1 MGKSKR
7 IDAYFKKKD
16 VDSNYKMSS
25 STSNPQASVPEQC
38 PSKMLRIE
46 SQIES
51 VDSSTIE
58 HAPGLRRQIW
68 NIQLINM
75 MKLDVLILKTVHI
88 HSFLMKVLDIHFREL
103 EKIVGDFN
111 HLGIRCLI
119 G

>member
-25 STSNPQASVPEQC
+25 STSNPQASAPEQR
-38 PSKMLRIE
+38 PSKMLRIK

-58 HAPGLRRQIW
+58 HDPGLRRQIQ
-68 NIQLINM
+68 NIQLINR
-75 MKLDVLILKTVHI
+75 MKLDVFILKTVHI
-88 HSFLMKVLDIHFREL
+88 DSFLLKVLDFHFWEL

-111 HLGIRCLI
+111 HLGIRYLI